1 MSQLSCR
8 HGPRRRDGENK
19 RLTMNQSEVETPLL
33 EWMSRAEGHPRS
45 ESHALTLTVE
55 DDALVAKEYLLP
67 W

>member
-1 MSQLSCR
+1 
-8 HGPRRRDGENK
+8 
-19 RLTMNQSEVETPLL
+19 MNQSEVETLL
-33 EWMSRAEGHPRS
+33 EWMSGAEGHPQS